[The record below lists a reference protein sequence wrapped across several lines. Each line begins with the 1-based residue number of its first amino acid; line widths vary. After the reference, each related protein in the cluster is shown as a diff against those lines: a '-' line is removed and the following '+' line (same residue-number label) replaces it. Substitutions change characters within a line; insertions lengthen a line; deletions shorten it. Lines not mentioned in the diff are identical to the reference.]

1 MKKVLVLLFLLF
13 FTNLNAY
20 AGSDYLFL
28 DKETKYQKKIMEM
41 GFRILNA
48 NRIDKRMTF
57 SYDTNKDVNAYT
69 YGGAK
74 NIVICKGLLPYFDD
88 DNELAAILSHEIAHG
103 MDYHDGFFKSVAMG
117 FAPKKYEEKADK
129 QAVDYM
135 VTAGYNPVALIIVLN
150 KISGEKKGIS
160 SWFSTHPAGSR
171 RLVLIYEYIYKK
183 YPGYLVD
190 NDYRRNLYYQ
200 NFLLISKDD
209 REKIRERELKKIE
222 KNRKKNE
229 KKEAV

>member
-1 MKKVLVLLFLLF
+1 
-13 FTNLNAY
+13 
-20 AGSDYLFL
+20 
-28 DKETKYQKKIMEM
+28 
-41 GFRILNA
+41 
-48 NRIDKRMTF
+48 
-57 SYDTNKDVNAYT
+57 
-69 YGGAK
+69 
-74 NIVICKGLLPYFDD
+74 
-88 DNELAAILSHEIAHG
+88 
-103 MDYHDGFFKSVAMG
+103 
-117 FAPKKYEEKADK
+117 
-129 QAVDYM
+129 M

-209 REKIRERELKKIE
+209 REKIRERELKK
-222 KNRKKNE
+222 
-229 KKEAV
+229 